1 MAKLSLDRILQSQ
14 GFGTRKWCRQL
25 VEEGEVRIGG
35 EIVRDPRASFDTDNL
50 QFTLFDEIWSYH
62 EHVYVALNKPG
73 NIECSRK
80 PSHHPGVMSILPKQF
95 SWRDVQAIG
104 RLDHD
109 TTGLLL
115 LTDDG
120 AFNHAMSS
128 PKRHIPKTYLATT
141 HDPVTTTL
149 IDRLLSGVKLH
160 DEPAPLAATMC
171 RQVAEFQLE
180 IILEQGKYHQVK
192 RMLAA
197 ADNHCSALERIAIGD
212 LTLSSL
218 ALALGD
224 WCLLN
229 DEQRSLLR

>member
-1 MAKLSLDRILQSQ
+1 MQ
-14 GFGTRKWCRQL
+14 
-25 VEEGEVRIGG
+25 VNG
-35 EIVRDPRASFDTDNL
+35 EIVRDSRAAFETEGL
-50 QFTLFDEIWSYH
+50 QFTLFGETWSYH
-62 EHVYVALNKPG
+62 QHVYIALNKPA

-80 PSHHPGVMSILPKQF
+80 PSHHPGVMSLLPEQF

-128 PKRHIPKTYLATT
+128 PRRHIPKTYLATT
-141 HDPVTTTL
+141 FEPVTDAL
-149 IDRLLSGVKLH
+149 IDKLLTGVQLH
-160 DEPAPLAATMC
+160 DEPAPLSATLC
-171 RQVAEFQLE
+171 RRVAEFQLE

-197 ADNHCSALERIAIGD
+197 ADNHCTALERIAIGE
-212 LTLSSL
+212 LHLSSL
-218 ALALGD
+218 SLAVGD
-224 WCLLN
+224 WCLLGV
-229 DEQRSLLR
+229 EQRALLR

>member
-1 MAKLSLDRILQSQ
+1 MAKLSLERILQSQ
-14 GFGTRKWCRQL
+14 GYGTRKWCRQL
-25 VEEGEVRIGG
+25 IDEGEVQVHG
-35 EIVRDPRASFDTDNL
+35 EIVRDSRAAFETEGL
-50 QFTLFDEIWSYH
+50 QFTLFGETWSYH
-62 EHVYVALNKPG
+62 QHVYIALNKPA

-80 PSHHPGVMSILPKQF
+80 PSHHPGVMTLLPEQF

-128 PKRHIPKTYLATT
+128 PRRHVPKTYLATT
-141 HDPVTTTL
+141 FAPVTDALIETL
-149 IDRLLSGVKLH
+149 LAGVQLN
-160 DEPAPLAATMC
+160 DEPAPLSATMC

-197 ADNHCSALERIAIGD
+197 AENHCTALERIAIGE

-218 ALALGD
+218 SLASGD
-224 WCLLN
+224 WCLLS
-229 DEQRSLLR
+229 DEQRGLLR

>member
-25 VEEGEVRIGG
+25 IEEGEVQIAG
-35 EIVRDPRASFDTDNL
+35 EIVRDPRASFDTDGL
-50 QFTLFDEIWSYH
+50 QFTLFDEDWRFH
-62 EHVYVALNKPG
+62 EHVYIALNKPS

-80 PSHHPGVMSILPKQF
+80 PSHHPGVMSLLPEQF

-128 PKRHIPKTYLATT
+128 PKRHISKTYLATT
-141 HDPVTTTL
+141 QDPVTASL
-149 IDRLLSGVKLH
+149 IDNLLSGVKLH
-160 DEPAPLAATMC
+160 DEPAPLAATLC

-212 LTLSSL
+212 LTLPSLSL
-218 ALALGD
+218 ALGE
-224 WCLLN
+224 WCFLT
-229 DEQRSLLR
+229 DEQRDLLR